1 MGAAPGGRADH
12 KPNRRPLK
20 ALRMFSGALRKLWAP
35 CGERLIL
42 DRFVCNAPEMR
53 ETLPDRSASSTEGE
67 LPDPTALS
75 GAPMSLDELVRAGGV
90 NGLAGEAARQ
100 AIDRERRFW
109 LPVLEAWLEQYV
121 GRGIDGAADL
131 YALAYLTGEIRR
143 LRRLTGISLSLE
155 QRRAKTRDR
164 VRRWRERQKDI
175 DPKPA
180 RR

>member
-1 MGAAPGGRADH
+1 
-12 KPNRRPLK
+12 
-20 ALRMFSGALRKLWAP
+20 
-35 CGERLIL
+35 
-42 DRFVCNAPEMR
+42 
-53 ETLPDRSASSTEGE
+53 
-67 LPDPTALS
+67 
-75 GAPMSLDELVRAGGV
+75 MSLDELVRAGGV
-90 NGLAGEAARQ
+90 NGLAAEAARQ